1 MLAVS
6 IKSMQG
12 RIQVFTEGA
21 PTPSSAKLCKK
32 LHENVENWTKR
43 AVHKNSDPPLAC
55 CFEESLEN
63 KKIPET

>member
-6 IKSMQG
+6 IESMQG
-12 RIQVFTEGA
+12 RIQVFIEGE
-21 PTPSSAKLCKK
+21 PTPSAKLCQK
-32 LHENVENWTKR
+32 LHENLENWTKR
-43 AVHKNSDPPLAC
+43 AVHKNLDPPLAC